1 MDFTVMG
8 EKKLK
13 ATLTKEELEA
23 FDLTAEGLD
32 GCDQKTKRL
41 VGVLLDRAKREVGF
55 NIGTLPVLVEAFSS
69 RAGGCE
75 IFISALAEGGGGE
88 RVRECLFVFESLEAL
103 LKACAALLAAGY
115 QGKSRTYFCDGR
127 YCLGATFPTHQD
139 GPTLFDLAA
148 EFGCP
153 DRVLTSETAE
163 KKGKLLCQ
171 KDAVFC
177 YGGIARHSLS
187 S

>member
-1 MDFTVMG
+1 
-8 EKKLK
+8 
-13 ATLTKEELEA
+13 
-23 FDLTAEGLD
+23 
-32 GCDQKTKRL
+32 
-41 VGVLLDRAKREVGF
+41 
-55 NIGTLPVLVEAFSS
+55 
-69 RAGGCE
+69 
-75 IFISALAEGGGGE
+75 
-88 RVRECLFVFESLEAL
+88 
-103 LKACAALLAAGY
+103 
-115 QGKSRTYFCDGR
+115 TYFCDEH
-127 YCLGATFPTHQD
+127 YCLGATFPTPQD